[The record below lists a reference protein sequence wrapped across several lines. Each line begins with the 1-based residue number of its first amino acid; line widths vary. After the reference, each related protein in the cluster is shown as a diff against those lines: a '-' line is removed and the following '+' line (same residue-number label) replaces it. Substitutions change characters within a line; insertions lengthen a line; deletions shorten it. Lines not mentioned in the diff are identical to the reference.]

1 MRDIPPL
8 TFAGLRYVLAF
19 MCLLPFTL
27 TKEKIAEVKKLD
39 PKDWLR
45 LTVLGLLFYTF
56 TQGTQFIG
64 LSLLPA
70 VTVSLLL
77 NFTPIIVAVM
87 GIFLLSEKPTMLQ
100 WLGTSLFI
108 IGILAYFYPVD
119 LSESKT
125 LGIIVMTIGVF
136 SNAFSSVL
144 GRGINRSGKFH
155 PLTVTVVSMGIGS
168 IIMLIIGL
176 ATQGLPHLSLTNIL
190 FLLWLSVVNTAFAFT
205 LWNLSLRTLTAMES
219 SIINGTMLIQIAFL
233 AWIFIGEP
241 VTWKE
246 GIGMFIAAAGATVVQ
261 IKRRN

>member
-1 MRDIPPL
+1 M
-8 TFAGLRYVLAF
+8 
-19 MCLLPFTL
+19 L
-27 TKEKIAEVKKLD
+27 TKEKISEIKNID
-39 PKDWLR
+39 RKDWFQ
-45 LTVLGLLFYTF
+45 LTVLGILFYTF

-70 VTVSLLL
+70 VTVSLIL

-87 GIFLLSEKPTMLQ
+87 GIFLLSEKPSILQ
-100 WLGTSLFI
+100 WLGASLFI

-119 LSESKT
+119 LSEGKI
-125 LGIIVMTIGVF
+125 LGIVVMVIGVF
-136 SNAFSSVL
+136 CNSFSSVL
-144 GRGINRSGKFH
+144 GRGINRSHKYH
-155 PLTVTVVSMGIGS
+155 PLTVTVISMGFGS
-168 IIMLIIGL
+168 IIMLTIGL
-176 ATQGLPHLSLTNIL
+176 AVQGLPPLSLTNIL
-190 FLLWLSVVNTAFAFT
+190 FLLWLSVVNTALAFT

-246 GIGMFIAAAGATVVQ
+246 GIGMFIAAAGAIVVQ